1 MRTVHTASGLLDY
14 LQDLLD
20 ASRRRHR
27 TGLSPRA
34 GLALLRAAQAWA
46 LMEGREMVLPE
57 DVQAVGLAV
66 MAHRLGGRLES
77 VESGRA
83 LAQSLLREVAVP

>member
-1 MRTVHTASGLLDY
+1 
-14 LQDLLD
+14 
-20 ASRRRHR
+20 
-27 TGLSPRA
+27 
-34 GLALLRAAQAWA
+34 
-46 LMEGREMVLPE
+46 MVLPE